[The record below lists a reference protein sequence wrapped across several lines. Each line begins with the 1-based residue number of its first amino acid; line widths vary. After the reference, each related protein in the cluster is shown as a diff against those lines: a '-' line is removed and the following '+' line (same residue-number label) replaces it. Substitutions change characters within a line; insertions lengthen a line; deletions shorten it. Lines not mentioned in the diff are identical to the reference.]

1 MLTADALSNQDGIRH
16 GFFTRQGGVSAGVYA
31 SLNVGFGSSDETDL
45 IAENRRRAAETLGFT
60 ADCLTTVRQIHSAK
74 VALAAAPWDHAASP
88 EGDALV
94 TRTPGVLIGIL
105 TADCAPV
112 LFADA
117 AAGVVGA
124 AHAGWKGAK
133 GGVLEATLDAME
145 GLGAKAENTVA
156 VVGPCIAQ
164 ASYEVGEAFYLDFL
178 GEASG
183 NTRFFSPGE
192 RAGHYQF
199 DLEGYV
205 RARLS
210 AMGVGWVDGLGL
222 DTYQDEARFYSYRRA
237 CHAGEVGYGRL
248 LSAIA
253 SAV

>member
-1 MLTADALSNQDGIRH
+1 MLTADALSTLDGIRH
-16 GFFTRQGGVSAGVYA
+16 GFFTRRGGVSAGVHA
-31 SLNVGFGSSDETDL
+31 SLNVGFGSSDEAGL
-45 IAENRRRAAETLGFT
+45 IAENRRRAAEKLGFA
-60 ADCLTTVRQIHSAK
+60 ADCLTTVRQVHSAK
-74 VALAAAPWDHAASP
+74 VALAAVAWDHAAAP
-88 EGDALV
+88 EADGLV

-117 AAGVVGA
+117 HAGVAGA

-133 GGVLEATLDAME
+133 GGVLEATLDAMT
-145 GLGAKAENTVA
+145 GLGARPERTVA
-156 VVGPCIAQ
+156 VVGPCIAR

-183 NTRFFSPGE
+183 NKRFFVSAE
-192 RAGHYQF
+192 RAGHYRF

-205 RARLS
+205 RARLVR
-210 AMGVGWVDGLGL
+210 MGVGRVDGLGL

-237 CHAGEVGYGRL
+237 CHAGEIGYGRL

-253 SAV
+253 VAR